1 MVREKYG
8 YAESSDIKATNAG
21 HLYHI
26 MNDQVAIENGT
37 LWKKG
42 EVLMHDTQNEEVYKA
57 EVPAVGDKLILALS
71 VLMAYDTSTTLGQHE
86 MFLRKEAGEIA
97 RAYELVEGDRYAIAD
112 YMITPLTEGKVPTKK
127 NLLVWDAATGKYKEI
142 AASGDVSTYGFVA
155 RVNNVEYKSNLTIV
169 RIEVLKNETV
179 A

>member
-26 MNDQVAIENGT
+26 INYDSPIENGT

-42 EVLMHDTQNEEVYKA
+42 DVALFEDQNEEVYAVTK
-57 EVPAVGDKLILALS
+57 PAAGDKAILALS
-71 VLMAYDTSTTLGQHE
+71 ALIAYDQSTTLGQHE
-86 MFLRKEAGEIA
+86 MYLRKEAGEIA
-97 RAYELVEGDRYAIAD
+97 RAYELVEGDRYAVAD
-112 YMITPLTEGKVPTKK
+112 YMITPLTEGKTPVLK
-127 NLLVWDAATGKYKEI
+127 NLVVWDSDSNKYKEI
-142 AASGDVSTYGFVA
+142 AADGDVSTYGFVA
-155 RVNNVEYKSNLTIV
+155 RVNYVEYKSNLTIV
-169 RIEVLKNETV
+169 RLEVIKNEAT